1 MDQDKLKHDFINNT
15 IRIEIL
21 QKLINESLNE
31 NKSINEQYKIDLA
44 KFYTEQINYLKQ
56 IKT

>member
-1 MDQDKLKHDFINNT
+1 MNQDKLKHDFINNS

-21 QKLINESLNE
+21 QKLINESLDE

-44 KFYTEQINYLKQ
+44 KFYLEQVKYLEDL
-56 IKT
+56 